1 MSTYNEIPP
10 KFVAHVVDILYS
22 AAVGTATLAETKVRV
37 DNLLYAL
44 AVEGCQLTL
53 LHKATES
60 IATLL
65 EPCQRPVGGV
75 QTEGLAICAH
85 EQQSVAYG
93 LEVSLVDVH
102 REV

>member
-1 MSTYNEIPP
+1 MQA
-10 KFVAHVVDILYS
+10 F
-22 AAVGTATLAETKVRV
+22 AETKVGV

-53 LHKATES
+53 LHKATEP

-65 EPCQRPVGGV
+65 EPCQRSVGEV
-75 QTEGLAICAH
+75 EADGLAICAH

-93 LEVSLVDVH
+93 L
-102 REV
+102 